1 MAFVQWR
8 AIPRHKVDF
17 DFNGQ
22 CPLNWQVFTIYLV
35 RTLAETPKTKP
46 GENKVL
52 LPKDA
57 PQLVPGV
64 RYYWKVK
71 GFERAEMEPHTSKL
85 CWFAILGPGESEQL
99 KAEIKKIY
107 DMGGLDEDSRG
118 FLEANLLISYGLY
131 HRAVSILRQGL
142 QRFPED
148 EGLKELLI
156 GLFLKMKRF
165 EEAEKLH

>member
-1 MAFVQWR
+1 MSR
-8 AIPRHKVDF
+8 AD
-17 DFNGQ
+17 
-22 CPLNWQVFTIYLV
+22 
-35 RTLAETPKTKP
+35 PK
-46 GENKVL
+46 
-52 LPKDA
+52 
-57 PQLVPGV
+57 
-64 RYYWKVK
+64 
-71 GFERAEMEPHTSKL
+71 H
-85 CWFAILGPGESEQL
+85 WFAIFGPGESEQL
-99 KAEIKKIY
+99 KAEIQKIY
-107 DMGGLDEDSRG
+107 DMGGLDEDNRG